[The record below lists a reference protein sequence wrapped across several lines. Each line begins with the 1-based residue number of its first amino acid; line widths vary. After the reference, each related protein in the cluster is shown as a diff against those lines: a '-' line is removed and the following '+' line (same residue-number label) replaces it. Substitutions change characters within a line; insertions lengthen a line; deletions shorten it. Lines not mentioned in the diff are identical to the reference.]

1 MEGVSFR
8 GGGEVQDDRGA
19 KELKGRTVA
28 WLNSP
33 SKEDVGLQQPLQLDT
48 QEIEQLG
55 LLAL

>member
-8 GGGEVQDDRGA
+8 GGGEVQDGRSA
-19 KELKGRTVA
+19 KELKGQTVA
-28 WLNSP
+28 RINLP

-55 LLAL
+55 FLAL